1 VFRSVVK
8 YGIEPNPAGIS
19 KFKRESD
26 LVLLMLMEV
35 SELLNHCQSWPL
47 TRDI

>member
-1 VFRSVVK
+1 VFRSGVK
-8 YGIEPNPAGIS
+8 YGIEPNPSGIS

-26 LVLLMLMEV
+26 LVLLMLEV
-35 SELLNHCQSWPL
+35 PELENQCQNWPL

>member
-1 VFRSVVK
+1 MFRFGVK

-26 LVLLMLMEV
+26 LVLLMLEV
-35 SELLNHCQSWPL
+35 PDLGNQCQNWPL